1 MTERCFVDTNVILYA
16 ASDDP
21 NEATKRQRAIAL
33 LDSIDFSIS
42 AQVLQEFYVNA
53 VCKGSDRLTA
63 DRARKWINRLS
74 RYGVV
79 PTDLALVE
87 AAIRGS
93 ESHRISYWDAA
104 IVAAAERL
112 GAEILYTED
121 LNHGQRYGTVLVQ
134 NPFRD
139 P

>member
-1 MTERCFVDTNVILYA
+1 M
-16 ASDDP
+16 SMP
-21 NEATKRQRAIAL
+21 
-33 LDSIDFSIS
+33 S
-42 AQVLQEFYVNA
+42 AR
-53 VCKGSDRLTA
+53 GSDRLTA
-63 DRARKWINRLS
+63 DRARKWIDRLS
-74 RYGVV
+74 RYRVV

-93 ESHRISYWDAA
+93 ESHRISYLDAA

-112 GAEILYTED
+112 GAGILYPED
-121 LNHGQRYGTVLVQ
+121 LNHGQRYSTVLVQ

>member
-53 VCKGSDRLTA
+53 VRKGSDRVTA

-74 RYGVV
+74 RYRVV

-93 ESHRISYWDAA
+93 ESHRISYW
-104 IVAAAERL
+104 V
-112 GAEILYTED
+112 
-121 LNHGQRYGTVLVQ
+121 
-134 NPFRD
+134 P
-139 P
+139 PS